1 MSSTVFM
8 PCLLAQQAIL
18 GESLVWDSQRQCWWW
33 TDIEA
38 SAIYRWRESYV
49 APTMYSMPD
58 RVGSFVLCQSGK
70 ILLGMTKSLA
80 LFDIST
86 RRVEQLVQVETDLP
100 STRVNDGRTDRAGNY
115 VFGSIDQ
122 STTREAIAH
131 FYQYSLRHGL
141 RQLDLPAV
149 AIANSICFSLD
160 GNTMYFCDTVSQRI
174 LQCNYDAAS
183 ATVSH
188 IRLFAETEAHAYPD
202 GSVIDSQGCL
212 WNAQWGASRV
222 VQYAPDGRVLQIL
235 NLLAKN
241 PTCPAFG
248 SAGLHQL
255 VLTSSRKDM
264 SALELQ
270 EMPDAGGLFAIRLP
284 NVQGVTDTLFND
296 VALDPLND
304 LDD

>member
-1 MSSTVFM
+1 MNSTQFMS
-8 PCLLAQQAIL
+8 CLLAQQATL
-18 GESLVWDSQRQCWWW
+18 GESLLWDSQRQCWWW

-49 APTMYSMPD
+49 APTMYSTPD

-80 LFDIST
+80 LFDINT
-86 RRVEQLVQVETDLP
+86 RQIEPLVQIEIDLP
-100 STRVNDGRTDRAGNY
+100 STRVNDGRTDRVGNY

-122 STTREAIAH
+122 SPKREGIGH
-131 FYQYSLRHGL
+131 FYQYSMQHGL
-141 RQLDLPAV
+141 RQVDLPAV

-160 GNTMYFCDTVSQRI
+160 GKTMYFCDTVSQRI
-174 LQCNYDAAS
+174 LQCDYDAAS
-183 ATVSH
+183 ANVSN
-188 IRLFAETEAHAYPD
+188 IRLFVETEKHAYPD
-202 GSVIDSQGCL
+202 GSVIDEQGCL

-222 VQYAPDGRVLQIL
+222 VQYAADGRVLQIVKL
-235 NLLAKN
+235 PAKN

-248 SAGLHQL
+248 SAELNQL

-264 SALELQ
+264 TATELLQ
-270 EMPDAGGLFAIRLP
+270 MPEAGGLFGLRLSD
-284 NVQGVTDTLFND
+284 VRGVTDTLFND
-296 VALDPLND
+296 VAHNPLND